1 MNNITKNT
9 LEMKKYT
16 LGQTFDLQSYME
28 ALNNEYEKRQ
38 KHNSLRIRK
47 GKEGRWN

>member
-16 LGQTFDLQSYME
+16 VGQTFDLQSYME
-28 ALNNEYEKRQ
+28 ALNNEYARRK
-38 KHNSLRIRK
+38 KYNSLRK
-47 GKEGRWN
+47 GKEDRWN

>member
-1 MNNITKNT
+1 MKNKSKNT

-16 LGQTFDLQSYME
+16 LGQTFDLQTYME
-28 ALNNEYEKRQ
+28 ALNNEYARRQ
-38 KHNSLRIRK
+38 KHNSLKK

>member
-1 MNNITKNT
+1 
-9 LEMKKYT
+9 MKKYT

-28 ALNNEYEKRQ
+28 ALNNEYARRQ

>member
-1 MNNITKNT
+1 
-9 LEMKKYT
+9 MKKYT

-38 KHNSLRIRK
+38 KQN
-47 GKEGRWN
+47 GKEGKWN

>member
-1 MNNITKNT
+1 MKNKSKNT

-16 LGQTFDLQSYME
+16 LGQSFDLQSYME

-38 KHNSLRIRK
+38 KYNSLRK

>member
-1 MNNITKNT
+1 MKHKTKIIK
-9 LEMKKYT
+9 MKKYT

-28 ALNNEYEKRQ
+28 ELNNEYSRRQ
-38 KHNSLRIRK
+38 KHNFLRK

>member
-1 MNNITKNT
+1 MKNKSKNA

-28 ALNNEYEKRQ
+28 ALNNARRQ
-38 KHNSLRIRK
+38 KHNSIRK

>member
-1 MNNITKNT
+1 MKNKSNIIK
-9 LEMKKYT
+9 MKKYT

-38 KHNSLRIRK
+38 KYNSSRK

>member
-1 MNNITKNT
+1 MYNKSKNT

-28 ALNNEYEKRQ
+28 ALNNEYARRQ
-38 KHNSLRIRK
+38 KYNSLKK
-47 GKEGRWN
+47 GKEDRWN

>member
-1 MNNITKNT
+1 
-9 LEMKKYT
+9 MKKYT

-38 KHNSLRIRK
+38 KHNSLR
-47 GKEGRWN
+47 KEGRWN

>member
-1 MNNITKNT
+1 
-9 LEMKKYT
+9 MKKYI

-28 ALNNEYEKRQ
+28 ALNNEYARRQ
-38 KHNSLRIRK
+38 KYNSLMK

>member
-1 MNNITKNT
+1 
-9 LEMKKYT
+9 MKKYT
-16 LGQTFDLQSYME
+16 VGQTFDLQSYME

-38 KHNSLRIRK
+38 KHNSIRN